1 MEETLLSPSDYVD
14 ILKRRIW
21 SGLLPAV
28 LIFIVALIVA
38 FSLPAVYKST
48 ATILI
53 EEQDIPADYVV
64 TTVTSYAE
72 QRLQTINQRIMS
84 SSRLLDIINRFNLYS
99 DKKEKWTTDEILGKM
114 REDFSLVPISVEV
127 TDRRTGRPAM
137 ATIAFTLSYEGKD
150 SPEKIQQVAN
160 VITTLFLTENIQ
172 VRKRQTTETSIF
184 LEKEMALVKVRLAKI
199 DAEIAEFKKK
209 NINNL
214 PELFQVNMQ
223 SLNNFEQSIE
233 RLSEQLKVLRE
244 RKSSLETRLFAIV
257 SESESQDKIRLDQLR
272 LALVNLKI
280 NFSEKY
286 PDVIKVKSEIAEL
299 EERIKKSR
307 GSENWERED
316 NPVYITFASQ
326 LSGINAEVNSVKRH
340 IKELEKK
347 KDNYRKRIEAT
358 PEAEKQ
364 LKSLSSEQIN
374 INLKYK
380 DLMGKLM
387 EARVAQGLE
396 KEQKGERFTLIDPP
410 MVPEKPFKPNRVAII
425 LIGLVLGMG
434 AGVGAASLHEFS
446 DQSVHKAGSLFSATS
461 FPVLAEIPE
470 IINARDIELKNKK
483 RLVLISGIL
492 LSCVVGVILFH
503 FFIMDLNIFWAK
515 LMRKI

>member
-1 MEETLLSPSDYVD
+1 MEEALLSPSDYFD

-21 SGLLPAV
+21 SLLIPAV
-28 LIFIVALIVA
+28 LIFILALILA

-53 EEQDIPADYVV
+53 EEQDIPANYVV

-84 SSRLLDIINRFNLYS
+84 SPKLLEIINRFNLYA
-99 DKKEKWTTDEILGKM
+99 DKKEKWTTDEILYKM
-114 REDFSLVPISVEV
+114 REDISLTPISVDV
-127 TDRRTGRPAM
+127 TDRRTGRPTM

-150 SPEKIQQVAN
+150 SPEKIHQVAN
-160 VITTLFLTENIQ
+160 LITSRFLSENIQ
-172 VRKRQTTETSIF
+172 LRKRQTTEASTF
-184 LEKEMALVKVRLAKI
+184 LEKEMELVKVKFTKI
-199 DAEIAEFKKK
+199 DAGIAEFKEK
-209 NINNL
+209 NINSL

-223 SLNNFEQSIE
+223 SLNNIEQNIE
-233 RLSEQLKVLRE
+233 RLNEQLKVLRE
-244 RKSSLETRLFAIV
+244 RKSSLETQIFAIV

-272 LALVNLKI
+272 LALVNLRI

-286 PDVIKVKSEIAEL
+286 PDLIKVKLEIAEL
-299 EERIKKSR
+299 EERIKKSKR
-307 GSENWERED
+307 SENSERED
-316 NPVYITFASQ
+316 NPLYITFSSQ
-326 LSGINAEVNSVKRH
+326 LSGINAEIDSVKRH
-340 IKELEKK
+340 IKELEEKN
-347 KDNYRKRIEAT
+347 DNYRKRIEAT
-358 PEAEKQ
+358 PGVEKQ
-364 LKSLSSEQIN
+364 LKHLFAEQVN
-374 INLKYK
+374 TKLKYE
-380 DLMGKLM
+380 DLMAKLM

-446 DQSVHKAGSLFSATS
+446 DQSVYKVEALFSATS

-470 IINARDIELKNKK
+470 ITNARDIELKNKK
-483 RLVLISGIL
+483 RLALILGIIL
-492 LSCVVGVILFH
+492 LCMAGVILFH